1 MNIDLSNRIVL
12 SDTAPPRAAASK
24 GAKSDEVSG
33 ADTVFSKLMMQGL
46 QKSDSGKAKNAQTA
60 GDPANN
66 AQGNGQTM
74 QEAMAN
80 PEAMQ
85 EADVG
90 QTLELQG
97 TQELLAMYAALAAGG
112 TPENMQ
118 IANPFVQ
125 TTDEGGAVSSGSA
138 VQLEPMLQ
146 ATNVSANPQR
156 FISLMGAQAD
166 SASVGMTQAGAEQ
179 VQPES
184 TGVIAGRN
192 AFRENLNATL
202 TVETQPTAKGS
213 IPVVNSLNAK
223 AIGGT
228 NQAFEMSASDTEA
241 TMTAGGE
248 TGTEAL
254 LTGKS
259 CSQQDMTNTSQMQS
273 TQGLSSENG
282 QSDEAFRV
290 KTSAGEQQSVADN
303 QGMATS
309 KPINIESN
317 VQVKEPLQSAET
329 AKSELY
335 NQVAKAV
342 TANLQGKGPMEFKLQ
357 LQPQDMGL
365 IDIKLSLEGG
375 KLTIDILAANAKTH
389 ALLAGQTDKLIQGL
403 GLQNVQVENVQVG
416 RDAADMGSQGQ
427 HQSGTGSGNADLF
440 RENNR
445 EFVNRDGDNVDYADR
460 AGLES
465 EEEPARAAFDAQ
477 SMYRLNYAV

>member
-12 SDTAPPRAAASK
+12 SDTTRPKAAASK
-24 GAKSDEVSG
+24 GAKSDGVSG
-33 ADTVFSKLMMQGL
+33 ADTVFSKMVMQGL
-46 QKSDSGKAKNAQTA
+46 QKSDSGRAKNAQDT
-60 GDPANN
+60 GDPAND
-66 AQGNGQTM
+66 AQGSGQTM
-74 QEAMAN
+74 RQTTEN

-85 EADVG
+85 EADIG

-97 TQELLAMYAALAAGG
+97 AQEMFAMYAALAAGG

-118 IANPFVQ
+118 VVNPFVQ
-125 TTDEGGAVSSGSA
+125 TTDEGGAVSFGSA

-156 FISLMGAQAD
+156 FISLMGAQAAD
-166 SASVGMTQAGAEQ
+166 SASVGKTQAAAEQ
-179 VQPES
+179 NV
-184 TGVIAGRN
+184 
-192 AFRENLNATL
+192 FWENLNAAL
-202 TVETQPTAKGS
+202 TVEEQSIAKGS
-213 IPVVNSLNAK
+213 IPVNSLNAK
-223 AIGGT
+223 VTGST
-228 NQAFEMSASDTEA
+228 NQAFEMSGANTEA
-241 TMTAGGE
+241 AIAGGGE
-248 TGTEAL
+248 TLTETL
-254 LTGKS
+254 PLNKGNP
-259 CSQQDMTNTSQMQS
+259 QQPEMTNTAQMQS
-273 TQGLSSENG
+273 TQGLHTENG
-282 QSDEAFRV
+282 QADEAFQM
-290 KTSAGEQQSVADN
+290 KTFTGEQQLMSDN
-303 QGMATS
+303 QGMATPKS
-309 KPINIESN
+309 INIEGS
-317 VQVKEPLQSAET
+317 VQVKEPMQAAEP

-342 TANLQGKGPMEFKLQ
+342 NANLQGKGPMEFKLQ

-375 KLTIDILAANAKTH
+375 KLTIDILAASAKTH

-416 RDAADMGSQGQ
+416 RDAADMGGQGQ

-440 RENNR
+440 RGNNR

-460 AGLES
+460 ADLES